1 MKKLK
6 VILGSNREL
15 WYDGVQFLMQKSRDF
30 DVLAVCYSAKGLIN
44 KVGELKPDVVLY
56 DKDLDGEDERVTR
69 VINRLHPDVRIII
82 IIRLYQDITFGPN
95 SRSVAQAYIDKNITY
110 KELANCIHYVV
121 ERKRGFFYSV
131 VGQRLFETADVNT
144 FNDGSAEISNLSKR
158 EKEILYLL
166 ARKGLSNKQI
176 AETAK
181 ITENTVKAH
190 LKNIFGKIHVTN
202 RQQAVIAARV
212 HSLVDKQ
219 DVNPEIAR

>member
-1 MKKLK
+1 M
-6 VILGSNREL
+6 
-15 WYDGVQFLMQKSRDF
+15 
-30 DVLAVCYSAKGLIN
+30 
-44 KVGELKPDVVLY
+44 
-56 DKDLDGEDERVTR
+56 
-69 VINRLHPDVRIII
+69 
-82 IIRLYQDITFGPN
+82 
-95 SRSVAQAYIDKNITY
+95 
-110 KELANCIHYVV
+110 
-121 ERKRGFFYSV
+121 
-131 VGQRLFETADVNT
+131 
-144 FNDGSAEISNLSKR
+144 SNLSKR

-219 DVNPEIAR
+219 DINPEIAR

>member
-1 MKKLK
+1 
-6 VILGSNREL
+6 LGSNREL
-15 WYDGVQFLMQKSRDF
+15 WWDGVRFLMDKSRDF
-30 DVLAVCYSAKGLIN
+30 NVLAVCYSAKGLIN

-110 KELANCIHYVV
+110 KELANCIHYVA

-131 VGQRLFETADVNT
+131 VGQRLFETSDVNT
-144 FNDGSAEISNLSKR
+144 FNNGSIELSNLSKR

-176 AETAK
+176 ADTAN

-202 RQQAVIAARV
+202 RQQAVIAARM
-212 HSLVDKQ
+212 HSLVGRQ
-219 DVNPEIAR
+219 DINSETAR

>member
-15 WYDGVQFLMQKSRDF
+15 WYDGVRYLMQKSRDF

-44 KVGELKPDVVLY
+44 KVGELKPDIVLY

-69 VINRLHPDVRIII
+69 VINRLHPEVRIII

-110 KELANCIHYVV
+110 KELANCIHYVA
-121 ERKRGFFYSV
+121 ERKQGFFYSV
-131 VGQRLFETADVNT
+131 VGQRLFETTDVNT
-144 FNDGSAEISNLSKR
+144 FNDGSAEFSNLSAR
-158 EKEILYLL
+158 EREILYLL

-176 AETAK
+176 AETAN

-202 RQQAVIAARV
+202 RQQAVIAARM
-212 HSLVDKQ
+212 HSLLGGQ
-219 DVNPEIAR
+219 DINPETLN

>member
-1 MKKLK
+1 MNKLK

-15 WYDGVQFLMQKSRDF
+15 WWEGLPILMERSRDF
-30 DVLAVCYSAKGLIN
+30 NVLAVCYTAKGIIN
-44 KVGELKPDVVLY
+44 KVGQLKPDVVLY

-95 SRSVAQAYIDKNITY
+95 SRSIAQAYIDKNITY
-110 KELANCIHYVV
+110 RELANCIRYVA
-121 ERKRGFFYSV
+121 ERKIGFFYSV
-131 VGQRLFETADVNT
+131 VGQRLFETTDLNT
-144 FNDGSAEISNLSKR
+144 FNNGTVELSNLSKR

-176 AETAK
+176 AENAN

-190 LKNIFGKIHVTN
+190 LKNIFGKIHVAN
-202 RQQAVIAARV
+202 RQQAVIATRM
-212 HSLVDKQ
+212 HSLLGGQ
-219 DVNPEIAR
+219 DIIPETVK

>member
-15 WYDGVQFLMQKSRDF
+15 WYDGVQYLMQKSRDF
-30 DVLAVCYSAKGLIN
+30 NVLAVCYTAKGLIN
-44 KVGELKPDVVLY
+44 KVGELKPDIVLY

-95 SRSVAQAYIDKNITY
+95 SRSVAQAYIDKNISY
-110 KELANCIHYVV
+110 KELANCIHYVA

-144 FNDGSAEISNLSKR
+144 FNDGSAEMSNLSKR

-219 DVNPEIAR
+219 DINPEIAR